1 MLIDT
6 HCHINM
12 IVKKAFDVRLNEE
25 NIQHANNITNEAF
38 NCGVKKILN
47 IGTSF
52 LESLNSIELANK
64 FANIFASIGIHP
76 NDCTKDWH
84 KELKEL
90 EKYLSKINNKIIAI
104 GETGLDYHYPE
115 YDKQRQVDAF
125 KAQIELALQYNLALS
140 IHTRDAG
147 DEVLK
152 YLDQFKDENL
162 RGVIHCF
169 SEDLGFAQ
177 DAINMGFVLGIGGT
191 ITYPKNQILRDVVK
205 SVGVENIVLETDA
218 PFLPPQNIRGQV
230 NHPKEIVTIAK
241 YVSELVGLD
250 LQTISTVTTNNC
262 YKIFGFKEN

>member
-1 MLIDT
+1 MLVDT

-12 IVKKAFDVRLNEE
+12 IVKKAFDVRLNQE
-25 NIQHANNITNEAF
+25 NFQQANNIITEAG
-38 NCGVKKILN
+38 NCGVKKIIN

-52 LESLNSIELANK
+52 IESLNSIELANL
-64 FANIFASIGIHP
+64 FANVFASIGIHP

-90 EKYLSKINNKIIAI
+90 EKYLEQVGHKIVAI

-115 YDKQRQVDAF
+115 YSKNLQIDAF
-125 KAQIELALQYNLALS
+125 KAQIELALEHNLALS

-147 DEVLK
+147 DDVLK
-152 YLDQFKDENL
+152 HLEQFKDTKL

-191 ITYPKNQILRDVVK
+191 ITYPKNNILRDVVK

-230 NHPKEIVTIAK
+230 NHPKEIVTIANF
-241 YVSELVGLD
+241 VGELLGLD

-262 YKIFGFKEN
+262 YKIFGLKQN